1 MRIDAKSYKEKMK
14 ELMSVRNDID
24 KLGRLTPKMK
34 WKSKHTPL
42 FCKEMMLREETKE
55 IEEAVIYITY
65 DNEDDKN
72 SLIEYF
78 NRLSLTRSTNRLT
91 TFIEGENINAI
102 RKYAKAAFKKEI
114 FENSVDAIEVH
125 FRSYTWHRTSIVKG
139 SEDYVF
145 PRDKNNIEEII
156 DNIIFHVSDWGVIT
170 YRL

>member
-1 MRIDAKSYKEKMK
+1 MKIDAKSYKEKME
-14 ELMSVRNDID
+14 ELMSVRDNID
-24 KLGRLTPKMK
+24 KLGRLTPKIK

-42 FCKEMMLREETKE
+42 FCKEMMLSEEIKE

-65 DNEDDKN
+65 NNEDDKN

-91 TFIEGENINAI
+91 TFKEGYDINNASMW
-102 RKYAKAAFKKEI
+102 FKTACGKD
-114 FENSVDAIEVH
+114 STKTYVDAIEVH

-156 DNIIFHVSDWGVIT
+156 DNIIVHVS
-170 YRL
+170 